1 VKQTSNIGK
10 NIKARREA
18 KGWTQEL
25 LAEITGIHRVT
36 IARYE
41 TTDGGMNIETAKK
54 LASALG
60 CSVGDLLADD
70 DK

>member
-1 VKQTSNIGK
+1 M
-10 NIKARREA
+10 
-18 KGWTQEL
+18 

-41 TTDGGMNIETAKK
+41 TTDAGMTVKNLKK

-60 CSVGDLLADD
+60 CTVEDLMKEKGA
-70 DK
+70 